1 MKNGKLMTDGKS
13 GDAIL
18 PVVVVKVDG
27 ITCRALVDSGL
38 AVHTRRRSSL
48 IS

>member
-1 MKNGKLMTDGKS
+1 MTDGKS

-27 ITCRALVDSGL
+27 ITCRALVDSG
-38 AVHTRRRSSL
+38 AGSSYASAKL
-48 IS
+48 IMIS